1 MNHAVTSTQG
11 FRLGVMLMLAVA
23 VPAWSARVH
32 SLDPVAELIRGRMEP
47 ALNASGSGLNKA
59 EAEFYAQG
67 RFAPAWTRPAD
78 VDQLLAAL
86 RGVAADGLDPEDYA
100 LTELLRLRA
109 SLGDPRGTS
118 LQRAQFDLLATDA
131 FLGALTH
138 LYRGKVDPASLDTHW
153 NFDSRQ
159 PDAGQSVQS
168 VRAALAHGQVADLF
182 IRARPRNALYGELRT
197 ALAKW
202 REVAAQ
208 GGWASIAGGPTLKP
222 GMSDPR
228 VPALRR
234 RLQLGGYLAVAA
246 NTATVTAEFYGPAL
260 EQALKQFQY
269 EQYLVADGYLG
280 VATLAALNVPVAAR
294 IDQLRVNLERA
305 RWLLHQL
312 HGEFVMV
319 DIAGYNIAYYQ
330 AGKPVWRARVQV
342 GTPYRRTPAF
352 KSQITH
358 LTLNPTWTVP
368 PTILRNDILP
378 RVRKDPGYLAAN
390 RIRVLDRQGR
400 ELPPAS
406 VDWANPR
413 GIVLRQ
419 DAGPGNS
426 LGRLVIHFPNDY
438 AVYLHDTPHQAGF
451 ANPQRANSSGCIRV
465 ERPRE
470 LIELLLDDPVRWS
483 RSAIDRA
490 IDTGK
495 TQTVMLSEPV
505 PLLLAYWTVDLRD
518 DGRIGFRPD
527 IYQRDPPLRAAL
539 DRPRVSSWLPPTGAA
554 PIGSR
559 VGRSVDAASRR
570 RDERHRGGGRRWT
583 TDRGNARL

>member
-1 MNHAVTSTQG
+1 MSPTAGVR
-11 FRLGVMLMLAVA
+11 FAVMLMLAVA
-23 VPAWSARVH
+23 VPAWSAPAL
-32 SLDPVAELIRGRMEP
+32 SLDPVAELIRERVEP
-47 ALNASGSGLNKA
+47 ALNAPGAGLNKA

-67 RFAPAWTRPAD
+67 QFAPAWTRPAD

-100 LTELLRLRA
+100 LAELLRLRA
-109 SLGDPRGTS
+109 VLGNPRATP

-153 NFDSRQ
+153 NFDARQ

-182 IRARPRNALYGELRT
+182 LRARPQNALYGELRT

-208 GGWASIAGGPTLKP
+208 GGWASLAGGPTLKP

-234 RLQLGGYLAVAA
+234 RLQSGGYLAAAA
-246 NTATVTAEFYGPAL
+246 NTDANTDTAEFYGPAL

-280 VATLAALNVPVAAR
+280 AATLAALNVPVAAR

-378 RVRKDPGYLAAN
+378 KVRKDLGYLAAN
-390 RIRVLDRQGR
+390 RIRVLDSQGR
-400 ELPPAS
+400 ELSPAS

-426 LGRLVIHFPNDY
+426 LGRLVIRLPNNY

-451 ANPQRANSSGCIRV
+451 ANPQRASSSGCIRV

-470 LIELLLDDPVRWS
+470 LVELLLDDPVRWD
-483 RSAIDRA
+483 RAAIDRA

-495 TQTVMLSEPV
+495 TQTVMLDKPV

-539 DRPRVSSWLPPTGAA
+539 DRPRVSPWLPPASAA
-554 PIGSR
+554 PTPSPPAS
-559 VGRSVDAASRR
+559 GR
-570 RDERHRGGGRRWT
+570 
-583 TDRGNARL
+583 

>member
-1 MNHAVTSTQG
+1 MSSTRG
-11 FRLGVMLMLAVA
+11 SRLAVMLMLAVA
-23 VPAWSARVH
+23 LPAWSAPVL
-32 SLDPVAELIRGRMEP
+32 SLDPVAELIRERVEP
-47 ALNASGSGLNKA
+47 ALNASGPRLGKA

-67 RFAPAWTRPAD
+67 QFAPAWTRPAD

-109 SLGDPRGTS
+109 LLGNPRATP

-138 LYRGKVDPASLDTHW
+138 LYRGKVDPASLDMHW
-153 NFDSRQ
+153 NFDARQ
-159 PDAGQSVQS
+159 PDAGQSAQS
-168 VRAALAHGQVADLF
+168 VREALARGQVADLF
-182 IRARPRNALYGELRT
+182 VRARPQNALYGELRT

-208 GGWASIAGGPTLKP
+208 GGWAAMAGGPTLKP

-228 VPALRR
+228 VPVLRR

-246 NTATVTAEFYGPAL
+246 NTATAQFYGPAL

-342 GTPYRRTPAF
+342 GTRYRSTPAF

-378 RVRKDPGYLAAN
+378 KVRKDLGYLAAN
-390 RIRVLDRQGR
+390 RIRVLDSQGR
-400 ELPPAS
+400 VLSPAS
-406 VDWANPR
+406 VNWANPR

-426 LGRLVIHFPNDY
+426 LGRLVIRFPNNY

-451 ANPQRANSSGCIRV
+451 ANPRRATSSGCIRV

-470 LIELLLDDPVRWS
+470 LVELLLDDPVRWN

-495 TQTVMLSEPV
+495 TQTVMLDKPV

-539 DRPRVSSWLPPTGAA
+539 DRPRVSPWLPPASAA
-554 PIGSR
+554 PTPSPQAS
-559 VGRSVDAASRR
+559 GR
-570 RDERHRGGGRRWT
+570 
-583 TDRGNARL
+583 